1 MGGGRTLYRGPTI
14 FPSRSQGHEWNNCLM
29 EKTLVDYLRHLCD
42 LSLQEL
48 VDVHVEYL
56 DSSTFPMFVTLGA

>member
-1 MGGGRTLYRGPTI
+1 
-14 FPSRSQGHEWNNCLM
+14 M